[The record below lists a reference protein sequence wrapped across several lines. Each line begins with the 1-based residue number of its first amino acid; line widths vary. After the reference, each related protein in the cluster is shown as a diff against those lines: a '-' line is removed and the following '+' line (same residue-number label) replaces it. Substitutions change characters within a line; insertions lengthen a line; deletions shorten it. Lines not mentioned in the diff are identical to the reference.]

1 MVPKASPTLADEGT
15 CVELRHL
22 RYLVAIAD
30 EKSFVAAAARLRV
43 AQPALSRQI
52 KDLEEEVGE
61 KLLEREA
68 SGSRLTTAGEAVVA
82 IGRSILLSVEAALE
96 RARLTEH
103 GLIGRCVISVGRYP
117 VAFRLVA
124 RLIEQLREEYPGIEV
139 VVDNQSHQALWDA
152 IAAAQVDIGLG
163 TVPPTSNLQLA
174 VETFARD
181 ALDTAVLPSGHRLA
195 RKKKLMLE
203 ELRGETY
210 VGLGP
215 SVGSEPSEL
224 LRREFAARDFEP
236 AAMRYAANRDGVT
249 ILIRAG
255 AGWTTIPRSF
265 GPAGSPGLALVPIA
279 DLSVPFRYVHIH
291 RRSEDRPVVLS
302 VLNVLRRL
310 AREESERSAEG
321 TTPKASLPDD
331 ERRGRASR
339 VELRHLRYLVAA
351 IDHESIGRAAEALG
365 LTQPA
370 LSRQIRDLEEE
381 VGATLIT
388 RTPRGVAATIV
399 GESLR
404 SDARRILTAA
414 SRIGSEAKRAVRG
427 AQGRIVIG
435 AAASA
440 MSWDILTRAVAA
452 LTSADPDSDLHVED
466 VPTPWQATALR
477 DARLDLAIGHRFPST
492 PEIDDSVVR
501 EALLPDALDSVLLPD
516 GHPLAS
522 RREIEAPEL
531 GRLPFLFIKRDFSP
545 AFHDIVMSGL
555 AALDYTPRTE
565 GTYDAMPSIWAM
577 VAQGLGWGLAATSQQ
592 ARPPLGLVAVP
603 LKGFHVP
610 WGCELSYRRGETR
623 PPVLAM
629 LDAIRDAA
637 HAVDAESMTSKPKKY
652 WPKVG
657 RAG

>member
-1 MVPKASPTLADEGT
+1 
-15 CVELRHL
+15 VELRHL

-30 EKSFVAAAARLRV
+30 EKSFVAAAASLRV

-68 SGSRLTTAGEAVVA
+68 SGSSLTSAGEAVVA
-82 IGRSILLSVEAALE
+82 IGRNILHSVEAALE

-124 RLIEQLREEYPGIEV
+124 RLIEQLRAEYPGIEV

-152 IAAAQVDIGLG
+152 INAAQVDIGLG
-163 TVPPTSNLQLA
+163 TMPPTTDLQLA
-174 VETFARD
+174 VETVARD

-195 RKKKLMLE
+195 KKKQVKLE
-203 ELRGETY
+203 DLRDETFI
-210 VGLGP
+210 GLGP
-215 SVGSEPSEL
+215 SIGSEPSEL
-224 LRREFAARDFEP
+224 LRKEFAARDFKP
-236 AAMRYAANRDGVT
+236 AAIRDAANRDGIS

-265 GPAGSPGLALVPIA
+265 GPASSPGLALVPIA
-279 DLSVPFRYVHIH
+279 DLSVPFRYVHVH

-302 VLNVLRRL
+302 VLNTLRRL
-310 AREESERSAEG
+310 AREESEKGGEAATDKR
-321 TTPKASLPDD
+321 TLPPD
-331 ERRGRASR
+331 ERTGRASR

-388 RTPRGVAATIV
+388 RTTRGVAATLV

-414 SRIGSEAKRAVRG
+414 SRLGSEAKRAVRG
-427 AQGRIVIG
+427 SQGRVVIG

-452 LTSADPDSDLHVED
+452 LSSADPDADLHVED
-466 VPTPWQATALR
+466 VPTPRQAIALR
-477 DARLDLAIGHRFPST
+477 DARLDVAIGHRFPSS

-501 EALLPDALDSVLLPD
+501 LALLPDSLDAALLPED
-516 GHPLAS
+516 HPLAR
-522 RREIEAPEL
+522 RREIDVADL
-531 GRLPFLFIKRDFSP
+531 GRLQFLFIKREFSP
-545 AFHDIVMSGL
+545 ALYDVVMSEL
-555 AALDYTPRTE
+555 AALDYTPRVG

-603 LKGFHVP
+603 LKGFSVP
-610 WGCELSYRRGETR
+610 WGCELAYRRGEAR
-623 PPVLAM
+623 PSVLAM
-629 LDAIRDAA
+629 IDAIRDAA
-637 HAVDAESMTSKPKKY
+637 HAVEKESMTSPAKKY